1 MRGRE
6 GAQANLSGMPR
17 VPRIAGSSSDDKK
30 RRTTSAPSQSPRRA
44 PRRDVH
50 LAGARR
56 APPVCAS
63 GGRRARA
70 RVHARSPARRGLV
83 RGARRG
89 PPRASPAS
97 SRFSHDEAAVARGDP
112 TWAILTPVIS
122 DQVSIPDGVVGDVVE
137 IGCEVGD
144 VVEEGHVSVII
155 ETHKGTNAERDARAD
170 AMAIRVILER
180 GSRETARSFRSP
192 PSPTGNIVEPSLDG
206 GSVLPPTHP
215 PPRALTRRRL
225 KPLPADV
232 PPPLPS
238 PPSSS
243 QRAST

>member
-1 MRGRE
+1 
-6 GAQANLSGMPR
+6 MPR
-17 VPRIAGSSSDDKK
+17 KIYPGCHVCLI
-30 RRTTSAPSQSPRRA
+30 RRFVHQTTKSVERQAPLRSPPA
-44 PRRDVH
+44 
-50 LAGARR
+50 ARR
-56 APPVCAS
+56 AAMFT
-63 GGRRARA
+63 
-70 RVHARSPARRGLV
+70 SPARDALRRCARAAV
-83 RGARRG
+83 GALERASTPVPPPAAASFAAPG
-89 PPRASPAS
+89 AALPRASPAS

>member
-1 MRGRE
+1 MF
-6 GAQANLSGMPR
+6 
-17 VPRIAGSSSDDKK
+17 
-30 RRTTSAPSQSPRRA
+30 T
-44 PRRDVH
+44 
-50 LAGARR
+50 
-56 APPVCAS
+56 
-63 GGRRARA
+63 
-70 RVHARSPARRGLV
+70 SPARDALRRCARAAVGVLERASTPV
-83 RGARRG
+83 PPPTAASSAAPGAAL
-89 PPRASPAS
+89 PRASPAT

-192 PSPTGNIVEPSLDG
+192 PSPT
-206 GSVLPPTHP
+206 
-215 PPRALTRRRL
+215 
-225 KPLPADV
+225 
-232 PPPLPS
+232 
-238 PPSSS
+238 
-243 QRAST
+243 